1 MKRKKLSF
9 NLESFLIDEILSKI
23 VDIDDNKE
31 DNDDEIDI
39 EEIDDS
45 DEE

>member
-39 EEIDDS
+39 EEINDS

>member
-23 VDIDDNKE
+23 VDIDDNSE